1 MCARVSYVGIG
12 ERARGGPHALMGT
25 IAMRVA
31 STRTLGPPRC
41 GGCPRDEGTFMRVL
55 LAEDNVRLARAT
67 EVILEKNGLTV
78 EVSHDGLE
86 ALDALDSGY
95 FDVAVLD
102 IMMPGLDGLEVL
114 RRVRAEGN
122 DVPVIL
128 LTAKTQ
134 VDDKVA
140 GLGDG
145 ADDYITK
152 PYDSRELVARIRA
165 AARHRSGA
173 SSKVRFGDLVIEED
187 SSTLTT
193 RTGSLGVNQREA
205 QMAALLAHAGG
216 RTVDTDW
223 LRERVWDGEA
233 LDGEVELYA
242 SYLNGKLDALGS
254 RVKVEGSDRD
264 GWRMVETVGA

>member
-1 MCARVSYVGIG
+1 
-12 ERARGGPHALMGT
+12 
-25 IAMRVA
+25 
-31 STRTLGPPRC
+31 
-41 GGCPRDEGTFMRVL
+41 MRVL

-67 EVILEKNGLTV
+67 EVILQKNGLTV
-78 EVSHDGLE
+78 EVVHDGPA
-86 ALDALDSGY
+86 ALSALRGGY

-134 VDDKVA
+134 VDDKVV
-140 GLGDG
+140 GLEDG

-173 SSKVRFGDLVIEED
+173 SPKVCFGDLVIGED
-187 SSTLTT
+187 DSTLST
-193 RTGSLGVNQREA
+193 REGSLGVSQREA

-216 RTVDTDW
+216 KRVDSRW
-223 LRERVWDGEA
+223 LSERVWDGAA

-242 SYLNGKLDALGS
+242 SYLNGKLSALGS
-254 RVKVEGSDRD
+254 DVKVEGSPDD
-264 GWRMVETVGA
+264 GWRMVESRGA

>member
-1 MCARVSYVGIG
+1 
-12 ERARGGPHALMGT
+12 
-25 IAMRVA
+25 
-31 STRTLGPPRC
+31 
-41 GGCPRDEGTFMRVL
+41 MRVL

-78 EVSHDGLE
+78 EVVHDGPA
-86 ALDALDSGY
+86 ALSALKGGY
-95 FDVAVLD
+95 FDVVVLD

-134 VDDKVA
+134 VDDKVV
-140 GLGDG
+140 GLEDG

-173 SSKVRFGDLVIEED
+173 SPKVCFGDLVIGED
-187 SSTLTT
+187 DSTLST
-193 RTGSLGVNQREA
+193 REGSLSVNQREA

-216 RTVDTDW
+216 KKVDTSW
-223 LRERVWDGEA
+223 LSDRVWDGAA

-242 SYLNGKLDALGS
+242 SYLNGKLEALGS
-254 RVKVEGSDRD
+254 DVKVEGSADD
-264 GWRMVETVGA
+264 GWRMVESCGA

>member
-1 MCARVSYVGIG
+1 
-12 ERARGGPHALMGT
+12 
-25 IAMRVA
+25 
-31 STRTLGPPRC
+31 
-41 GGCPRDEGTFMRVL
+41 
-55 LAEDNVRLARAT
+55 
-67 EVILEKNGLTV
+67 
-78 EVSHDGLE
+78 
-86 ALDALDSGY
+86 
-95 FDVAVLD
+95 
-102 IMMPGLDGLEVL
+102 
-114 RRVRAEGN
+114 
-122 DVPVIL
+122 
-128 LTAKTQ
+128 
-134 VDDKVA
+134 
-140 GLGDG
+140 
-145 ADDYITK
+145 
-152 PYDSRELVARIRA
+152 VARIRA

>member
-1 MCARVSYVGIG
+1 MDGM
-12 ERARGGPHALMGT
+12 P
-25 IAMRVA
+25 
-31 STRTLGPPRC
+31 
-41 GGCPRDEGTFMRVL
+41 MRVL

-78 EVSHDGLE
+78 EVVHDGPA
-86 ALDALDSGY
+86 ALSALKGGY
-95 FDVAVLD
+95 FDVVVLD

-134 VDDKVA
+134 VDDKVV
-140 GLGDG
+140 GLEDG

-173 SSKVRFGDLVIEED
+173 SPKVCFGDLVIGED
-187 SSTLTT
+187 DSTLST
-193 RTGSLGVNQREA
+193 REGSLSVNQREA

-216 RTVDTDW
+216 KKVDTSW
-223 LRERVWDGEA
+223 LSDRVWDGAA

-242 SYLNGKLDALGS
+242 SYLNGKLEALGS
-254 RVKVEGSDRD
+254 DVKVEGSADD
-264 GWRMVETVGA
+264 GWRMVESCGA

>member
-1 MCARVSYVGIG
+1 
-12 ERARGGPHALMGT
+12 
-25 IAMRVA
+25 
-31 STRTLGPPRC
+31 
-41 GGCPRDEGTFMRVL
+41 MRVL

-67 EVILEKNGLTV
+67 EVILQKNGLTV
-78 EVSHDGLE
+78 EVVHDGPA
-86 ALDALDSGY
+86 ALSALRGGY

-134 VDDKVA
+134 VDDKVV
-140 GLGDG
+140 GLEDG

-173 SSKVRFGDLVIEED
+173 SPKVCFGDLVIGED
-187 SSTLTT
+187 DSTLST
-193 RTGSLGVNQREA
+193 REGSLSVNQREA

-216 RTVDTDW
+216 KRVDTSW
-223 LRERVWDGEA
+223 LSERVWDGAA

-242 SYLNGKLDALGS
+242 SYLNGKLEALGS
-254 RVKVEGSDRD
+254 DVKVEGSSDD
-264 GWRMVETVGA
+264 GWRMVESCGA

>member
-25 IAMRVA
+25 IAMRGGVHA
-31 STRTLGPPRC
+31 DAGPTAMRR
-41 GGCPRDEGTFMRVL
+41 GRLRDEGTFMRVL

-67 EVILEKNGLTV
+67 EVILEKNGLAV
-78 EVSHDGLE
+78 EVAHDGLE
-86 ALDALDSGY
+86 ALDALDRGY

-140 GLGDG
+140 GLADG
-145 ADDYITK
+145 ADDYMTK

-187 SSTLTT
+187 SSTLT
-193 RTGSLGVNQREA
+193 
-205 QMAALLAHAGG
+205 
-216 RTVDTDW
+216 DTDW
-223 LRERVWDGEA
+223 LRERVWDGAA
-233 LDGEVELYA
+233 LEGEVELYA

-254 RVKVEGSDRD
+254 CVKVEGSDRD

>member
-1 MCARVSYVGIG
+1 
-12 ERARGGPHALMGT
+12 
-25 IAMRVA
+25 
-31 STRTLGPPRC
+31 
-41 GGCPRDEGTFMRVL
+41 MRVL

-187 SSTLTT
+187 SSTLT
-193 RTGSLGVNQREA
+193 
-205 QMAALLAHAGG
+205 G
-216 RTVDTDW
+216 RARW
-223 LRERVWDGEA
+223 A
-233 LDGEVELYA
+233 
-242 SYLNGKLDALGS
+242 
-254 RVKVEGSDRD
+254 
-264 GWRMVETVGA
+264 

>member
-1 MCARVSYVGIG
+1 MDGM
-12 ERARGGPHALMGT
+12 P
-25 IAMRVA
+25 
-31 STRTLGPPRC
+31 
-41 GGCPRDEGTFMRVL
+41 MRVL

-78 EVSHDGLE
+78 EVVHDGPA
-86 ALDALDSGY
+86 ALSALKGGY

-134 VDDKVA
+134 VDDKVV
-140 GLGDG
+140 GLEDG

-173 SSKVRFGDLVIEED
+173 SPKVCFGDLVIGED
-187 SSTLTT
+187 DSTLST
-193 RTGSLGVNQREA
+193 REGSLSVNQREA

-216 RTVDTDW
+216 KKVDTSW
-223 LRERVWDGEA
+223 LSDRVWDGAA

-242 SYLNGKLDALGS
+242 SYLNGKLEALGS
-254 RVKVEGSDRD
+254 DVKVEGSADD
-264 GWRMVETVGA
+264 GWRMVESCGA